1 MSSSAY
7 ASYTDLIGANG
18 YLRDVASANNTILNT
33 LCAVASRLIDEMC
46 GQVFY
51 DDGAYVRY
59 FNGIGGPKIDTNFPF
74 FFSSGSIDAANKGV
88 TTLQYT
94 PSVFA
99 PRAPVANEAMV
110 IDVGVNREVLT
121 PSVVGAI
128 AGGKYPLTVPA
139 TGFAHA
145 AASPATTCQINIAY
159 FENQPVAQWIL
170 QLDGDGWTPP
180 SNWYAYPNII
190 RRVGAANQGT
200 ADNVSVKPWYGIDLP
215 MIPITNTLWL
225 PTTMIGKATIGIT
238 AHWGWPV
245 VPDLIKDL
253 TCKLAVRLWRK
264 RQAGEG
270 DIGGSVD
277 AGGMGDLRELFDAS
291 DEAIL
296 LASGLK
302 FTYI

>member
-1 MSSSAY
+1 MASSAY
-7 ASYTDLIGANG
+7 AAASDITGTSG
-18 YLRDVASANNTILNT
+18 YLRDASATPNATILNI
-33 LCAVASRLIDEMC
+33 LCAAASRLIDEMC
-46 GQVFY
+46 GQPFY
-51 DDGAYVRY
+51 DDGAYIRY
-59 FNGIGGPKIDTNFPF
+59 FNGAGGAKIDTNFPF
-74 FFSSGSIDAANKGV
+74 FFSSGTIGAANKGV
-88 TTLQYT
+88 TTLTYT
-94 PSVFA
+94 ASVFA
-99 PRAPVANEAMV
+99 PRPPVANEAMV
-110 IDVGVNREVLT
+110 IDVGSNREVLT
-121 PSVVGAI
+121 PSVVTGTNP
-128 AGGKYPLTVPA
+128 YTLTVPA

-145 AASPATTCQINIAY
+145 AASPVTTCQINIAY
-159 FENQPVAQWIL
+159 FENQPIAQWIL

-180 SNWYAYPNII
+180 TNWYTYPNVI

-200 ADNVSVKPWYGIDLP
+200 ADNTSVKPWYGIDLP

-270 DIGGSVD
+270 DIGGAAD
-277 AGGMGDLRELFDAS
+277 LGGMGNLRELFDAS
-291 DEAIL
+291 DEAVL

-302 FTYI
+302 LTYI